1 MKKAAIYMGA
11 AAWRSFLSTASSR
24 TVRAFNGL
32 AWSRWRALSAMLSW
46 PGGRL
51 MRGSASERESVSS
64 TETRTETSG
73 GIISRQRLTSGCPPR
88 LVTRDYVDPTLACPS
103 PGLAGD
109 FFSPAVM
116 RLAQM
121 EGISVE
127 TLRKMEGTGE
137 GGRPTIPPP
146 ISAISE
152 KIAPPTHSLY

>member
-109 FFSPAVM
+109 FFSPADGQ
-116 RLAQM
+116 RTWA
-121 EGISVE
+121 
-127 TLRKMEGTGE
+127 
-137 GGRPTIPPP
+137 
-146 ISAISE
+146 
-152 KIAPPTHSLY
+152 APPSQPLDSTTLHPQRILLENSCVRSSTSSSTRLTFTSW